1 MGYIVDV
8 LSVMNVFD
16 DNDFS
21 EKYDTIYFHSN
32 ENLKDI
38 FSEIDVTNKDVLT
51 VLGSGDQVF
60 YSYNNGA
67 RNVEAFDR
75 NKLAIYY
82 YYLRTWVIKYFNLFY
97 PSILNKKYIRTLLK
111 LVEPHSKEENI
122 ALKFWKFYTR
132 FFSDEDTRI
141 LFSVSNNYGINEL
154 VDKAIIQYAKSY
166 NVDIS
171 KNVDFDKKY
180 DIIFTSNVADYV
192 LQDENQLKI
201 YRDNLSDLLR
211 GNGIIVR
218 CHVINGIDSK
228 MERRIFLEKFYSR
241 EISSR
246 DNKKVIGLVYTK
258 RKKR

>member
-154 VDKAIIQYAKSY
+154 
-166 NVDIS
+166 
-171 KNVDFDKKY
+171 
-180 DIIFTSNVADYV
+180 
-192 LQDENQLKI
+192 E
-201 YRDNLSDLLR
+201 
-211 GNGIIVR
+211 
-218 CHVINGIDSK
+218 
-228 MERRIFLEKFYSR
+228 M
-241 EISSR
+241 
-246 DNKKVIGLVYTK
+246 
-258 RKKR
+258 